1 MPEISELIH
10 IGCLVFVLFSF
21 RVAFAIGNGC
31 VILGLKVLQTAYM
44 FRNPEHACKF
54 YLARQ

>member
-21 RVAFAIGNGC
+21 RVAFAIGSGKNGEIG
-31 VILGLKVLQTAYM
+31 V
-44 FRNPEHACKF
+44 EACNF
-54 YLARQ
+54 L